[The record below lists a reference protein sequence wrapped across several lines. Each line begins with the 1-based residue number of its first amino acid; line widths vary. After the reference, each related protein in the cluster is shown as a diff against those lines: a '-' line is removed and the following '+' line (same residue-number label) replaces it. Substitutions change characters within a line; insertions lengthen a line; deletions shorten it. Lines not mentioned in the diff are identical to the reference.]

1 MDIWEMV
8 SSTNYREVCTLPT
21 FIVGKRGSKRFRIR
35 GGFFIHCEVK
45 LIVAWKLWNREIY
58 VTYGWDIVLEPR
70 GFRSEETEY
79 EILVCIVWII
89 KKKEKKKCQMNAKI
103 GVNFATSPYDFLSIL
118 TFKMLNILH
127 HLGEEYTNVYIF
139 QAEEFWN
146 SQVCFILFFF
156 LFSFSFCV

>member
-1 MDIWEMV
+1 MEYCPGTSRFPFRGDGIRDTRV
-8 SSTNYREVCTLPT
+8 YRLNY
-21 FIVGKRGSKRFRIR
+21 
-35 GGFFIHCEVK
+35 
-45 LIVAWKLWNREIY
+45 
-58 VTYGWDIVLEPR
+58 
-70 GFRSEETEY
+70 
-79 EILVCIVWII
+79 
-89 KKKEKKKCQMNAKI
+89 KKKRKKKKCQMNAKI

>member
-1 MDIWEMV
+1 
-8 SSTNYREVCTLPT
+8 
-21 FIVGKRGSKRFRIR
+21 
-35 GGFFIHCEVK
+35 
-45 LIVAWKLWNREIY
+45 
-58 VTYGWDIVLEPR
+58 
-70 GFRSEETEY
+70 
-79 EILVCIVWII
+79 
-89 KKKEKKKCQMNAKI
+89 MNAKI

-127 HLGEEYTNVYIF
+127 HLEEEYTNVYIF